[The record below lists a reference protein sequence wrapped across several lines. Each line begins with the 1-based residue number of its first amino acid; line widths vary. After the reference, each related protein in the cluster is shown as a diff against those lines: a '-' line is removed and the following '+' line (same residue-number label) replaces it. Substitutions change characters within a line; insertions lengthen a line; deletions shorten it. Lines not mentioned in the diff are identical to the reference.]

1 MTTDDYNILI
11 DKCISLA
18 TKDGNYDEAIKC
30 FEKVLDIKPDDPDA
44 LKYIGISWAN
54 IGKHNKAINFYDKA
68 LEFIPEDSDLL
79 RRKGVSLAR
88 KGKHDEAFNCY
99 DKALD
104 INPNDPKT
112 LRNKGTLLA
121 DKGDHYEA
129 IKCFKTAIDFDENDF
144 ESMRDMGTSYLSLGK
159 QDEALQWINE
169 ALDINSNDPF
179 ANLIL
184 AKIEFERRHSE
195 RGTQAFK
202 KAMENLE
209 PVDKKNV
216 NILSALSFFWSYR
229 PEILKELN
237 LPPIYGESKEY
248 EFSGLLGVVKKAI
261 ETKPSIV
268 EGFLSKMEETDERLS
283 EFITGPSLL
292 KNDSSLFLTLRKWN
306 SYTPIIP
313 TNKHERSVGGG
324 YFIFHKGKGTIIDP
338 GYNFIDNF
346 FRAGGR
352 IVDIENIVLT
362 HAHDDHTSNFEPLLS
377 LIHQYNE
384 KTGDE
389 FFKRI
394 TVYANTGSFKKFCT
408 ILDLKEDYIKWV
420 YVLSPG
426 IRFELDDDLFM
437 EAVHAYHKERI
448 TNKYAV
454 GLKFVF
460 GKGANQKTMLFTS
473 DTGLLPNSSKDK
485 KPEIWKT
492 YPRSDDINVLI
503 VHLGSIRDTEF
514 KPTLLSNMEDVLYP
528 NHLGYIGTMQV
539 IYEVGPKLAIISEF
553 GEELSDFQK
562 PLVDLIT
569 MIVKELCNERRK
581 HEPKVLP
588 ADLPLIYDVFSEQI
602 YCIYTKQMV
611 EVSKI
616 EFKLPNLSDDPSDPS
631 DDKRFYYCN
640 KEIIKKDDD
649 IVKKAKEF
657 EKELAE
663 RTGLYFKTEIDAKSH
678 Y

>member
-11 DKCISLA
+11 DKGISLA
-18 TKDGNYDEAIKC
+18 TKDGNYYEAIKA
-30 FEKVLDIKPDDPDA
+30 FEKALDIKPDDPDA

-54 IGKHNKAINFYDKA
+54 IGNHDEAIKYFDKA
-68 LEFIPEDSDLL
+68 LEIIPVDFSLLRSDLL
-79 RRKGVSLAR
+79 QRKGVSLASE
-88 KGKHDEAFNCY
+88 GEHDEAIKCF
-99 DKALD
+99 DEALA
-104 INPNDPKT
+104 INPSDPNT
-112 LRNKGTLLA
+112 LRNKGNSLA
-121 DKGDHYEA
+121 DMDDHYKA
-129 IKCFKTAIDFDENDF
+129 IKCFETLLVRDKEDFK
-144 ESMRDMGTSYLSLGK
+144 SMSDMGASLLSLGK
-159 QDEALQWINE
+159 QDEALQKINK
-169 ALDINSNDPF
+169 ALDIESNYPY

-184 AKIEFERRHSE
+184 ARIEFERWHPE
-195 RGTQAFK
+195 EAIQAFK
-202 KAMENLE
+202 KTIDNLE
-209 PVDKKNV
+209 PVDQKDPK
-216 NILSALSFFWSYR
+216 ILSALSFFWSYS

-237 LPPIYGESKEY
+237 LPSIYGQSKEY
-248 EFSGLLGVVKKAI
+248 KFSGILGVVKKAI
-261 ETKPSIV
+261 ETEPRIV
-268 EGFLSKMEETDERLS
+268 DGFLSKMNETDERLS
-283 EFITGPSLL
+283 KFITGPSLL
-292 KNDSSLFLTLRKWN
+292 KNDRSLFLTLRKWN

-377 LIHQYNE
+377 LIYQYND
-384 KTGDE
+384 KRNLQIGDAD
-389 FFKRI
+389 FKRI

-426 IRFELDDDLFM
+426 IEFRLDDDLVI

-460 GKGANQKTMLFTS
+460 GKGANRKTMLFTS
-473 DTGLLPNSSKDK
+473 DTGLFPNSSKDK
-485 KPEIWKT
+485 KLIKGPEIWER
-492 YPRSDDINVLI
+492 YPPSDNINVLI
-503 VHLGSIRDTEF
+503 VHLGSIKDTEF
-514 KPTLLSNMEDVLYP
+514 RSTLLSKPEKVLYP
-528 NHLGYIGTMQV
+528 NHLGYIGTVQV

-569 MIVKELCNERRK
+569 MIVKALCNERRK

-588 ADLPLIYDVFSEQI
+588 ADLPLIYDIFSEQI
-602 YCIYTKQMV
+602 YCIHTKQMV

-616 EFKLPNLSDDPSDPS
+616 KFTLPSPS
-631 DDKRFYYCN
+631 DDKRFYYRN
-640 KEIIKKDDD
+640 GEKKDIDD
-649 IVKKAKEF
+649 IGERAKEF

-663 RTGLYFKTEIDAKSH
+663 RRGLYFK
-678 Y
+678 